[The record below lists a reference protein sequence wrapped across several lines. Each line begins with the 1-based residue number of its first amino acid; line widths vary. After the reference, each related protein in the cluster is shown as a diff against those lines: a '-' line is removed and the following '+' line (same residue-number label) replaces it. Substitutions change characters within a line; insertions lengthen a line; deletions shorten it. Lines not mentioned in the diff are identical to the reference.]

1 MEFSVQQIA
10 ALLKGTVEGDPNAR
24 VSMLA
29 KIQEAG
35 PGQIAFLSNPKYEP
49 FLYTCGATAVIINKN
64 LEVKK
69 RINPT
74 LIRVEDAYIAFTV
87 LLEQY
92 AAQIKKIKSG
102 VEEPSFIGEGST
114 TGEGVYRGAFS
125 YIGNSVKIGNDVKIF
140 PNVFIGDNCTIGD
153 RTIIYAGVKI
163 YGGNHIGRHCEI
175 HAGAVIGS
183 DGFGFAPQPDGSY
196 KPIPQLGN
204 VILEDH
210 VTIGANTVVDCA
222 TMLGDHTLIGSGT
235 RLDNL
240 VQIAHNVQIGKHTV
254 IAAQAGISGSSKIG
268 DQCMIGGQTG
278 IGGHLTVANHTAIG
292 GQAGI
297 TKSVTKEGTRLFGTP
312 AYGLTDYHRSYAI
325 FKMLPDLY
333 QRLKRIEEELK
344 EQLNS

>member
-10 ALLKGTVEGDPNAR
+10 ALLNGTIEGDPKAR

-49 FLYTCGATAVIINKN
+49 FLYTSGATAVIINKN

-69 RINPT
+69 KVNAT
-74 LIRVEDAYIAFTV
+74 LIRVDDAYIAFTV

-102 VEEPSFIGEGST
+102 IEQPSYIGEGST
-114 TGEGVYRGAFS
+114 AGEGVYRGAFS
-125 YIGNSVKIGNDVKIF
+125 YIGNNVKIGKEVKIF

-153 RTIIYAGVKI
+153 HTIVYAGVKI
-163 YGGNHIGRHCEI
+163 YGGNRIGSHCEL

-222 TMLGDHTLIGSGT
+222 TMLGDHTVIGTGT

-240 VQIAHNVQIGKHTV
+240 VQVAHNVQIGKHTV

-268 DQCMIGGQTG
+268 DQCMIGGQAG
-278 IGGHLTVANHTAIG
+278 IGGHVTVANHTAIG

-297 TKSVTKEGTRLFGTP
+297 TKNVSKEGTRLFGTP

-333 QRLKRIEEELK
+333 HRLQKIEEELK
-344 EQLNS
+344 D